1 MAVNT
6 EKGITIHRHGCPNL
20 KNLLNKPGKS
30 SNVVWDKSDD
40 SEYLSA
46 LTLVLKNEPGVL
58 ADISKIISSNESNIQ
73 DVKTKTLDENFIEL
87 AIKINVKD
95 LSHLSLIQ
103 NQLKRNKT
111 VTNIYRQL
119 T

>member
-1 MAVNT
+1 M
-6 EKGITIHRHGCPNL
+6 
-20 KNLLNKPGKS
+20 
-30 SNVVWDKSDD
+30 
-40 SEYLSA
+40 
-46 LTLVLKNEPGVL
+46 LKNEPGVL

-111 VTNIYRQL
+111 VTSIDRQL

>member
-1 MAVNT
+1 M
-6 EKGITIHRHGCPNL
+6 
-20 KNLLNKPGKS
+20 
-30 SNVVWDKSDD
+30 
-40 SEYLSA
+40 
-46 LTLVLKNEPGVL
+46 LKNEPGVL

>member
-1 MAVNT
+1 MKLGKPT
-6 EKGITIHRHGCPNL
+6 LIYSIFSF
-20 KNLLNKPGKS
+20 LN
-30 SNVVWDKSDD
+30 
-40 SEYLSA
+40 
-46 LTLVLKNEPGVL
+46 TLVAFIRDIFLAAFLGTGVL

-103 NQLKRNKT
+103 SQLKRNKT
-111 VTNIYRQL
+111 VTSIDRQL